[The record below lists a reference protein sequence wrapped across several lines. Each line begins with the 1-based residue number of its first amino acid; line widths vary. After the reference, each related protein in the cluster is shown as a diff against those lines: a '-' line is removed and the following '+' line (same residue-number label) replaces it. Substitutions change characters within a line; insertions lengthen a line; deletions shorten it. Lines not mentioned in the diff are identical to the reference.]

1 MMARK
6 GTRSFQATALGTL
19 LAAACASAPPAPVA
33 GPPDPAL
40 ADRVAA
46 ANGLSQPLQITFRW
60 DLEEQDGR
68 FDGQGVTRSQPTDR
82 ARLDLFGPRGETYL
96 TAALIGNE
104 IRLPAGSRDVPLPPP
119 TLLWCVLGVFTPP
132 PGAALVASSESGSTT
147 RLEYTAAGERW
158 RFRFENDRLRQAE
171 WTGRA
176 EGRRT
181 VDLGAA
187 GELGLPRTATYR
199 DHLAFVK
206 LELELDQAT
215 AVDGF
220 PPDIW
225 TIGRR

>member
-1 MMARK
+1 MRSRTA
-6 GTRSFQATALGTL
+6 GTVIGYIC
-19 LAAACASAPPAPVA
+19 AAGAIVAGCASAPPAPA

-40 ADRVAA
+40 AARVEE
-46 ANGLSQPLQITFRW
+46 ANRLSQPLHITFRW
-60 DLEEQDGR
+60 DLEEQDGH
-68 FDGQGVTRSQPTDR
+68 FEGQGVTRSQPTDR

-96 TAALIGNE
+96 TAAIIGNQ
-104 IRLPAGSRDVPLPPP
+104 ILLPPGSREVPLPPP
-119 TLLWCVLGVFTPP
+119 TLLWSVLGVFTPP
-132 PGAALVASSESGSTT
+132 PGATLVASSESGPVTQ
-147 RLEYTAAGERW
+147 LEYAAAGERW

-171 WTGRA
+171 WTGRS

-187 GELGLPRTATYR
+187 GALGLPRTATYR
-199 DHLAFVK
+199 DHPAFVK

-220 PPDIW
+220 PQDIW